1 MDYTL
6 STFLPECSL
15 SQEPK
20 TRPEIEKRLN
30 MPSCNTSMP
39 LLMHLVNAIKNGAA
53 KAPQNNNFM
62 GNNAEEPAKEKPL
75 KDDMLWENKN
85 MDLKPHLESDQKKAV
100 PQKEKSPENAAPNK
114 PSNQN
119 TNLAKLNDLPPITKK
134 KGALEPLD
142 FNPKEEDKF
151 SDSVDK
157 EKQSLEE
164 VDKKLKEFEKDG
176 MKMQIN
182 KPSPDKK
189 SQKFGD
195 KGKKKVTDFDD
206 YDDDFEDDIVEDLPV
221 EDFDVNEPK
230 DKNPEFTESGVSAS
244 QSYGMDPSVTS
255 LDIEGYDHVEQAI
268 ISSPYKM

>member
-1 MDYTL
+1 M
-6 STFLPECSL
+6 
-15 SQEPK
+15 
-20 TRPEIEKRLN
+20 
-30 MPSCNTSMP
+30 
-39 LLMHLVNAIKNGAA
+39 VNAIKSGQAR
-53 KAPQNNNFM
+53 APQNNNFM
-62 GNNAEEPAKEKPL
+62 GNNVEEVKEKPI
-75 KDDMLWENKN
+75 KDDMLWDNKN
-85 MDLKPHLESDQKKAV
+85 MDLKPHLENEQKKAV
-100 PQKEKSPENAAPNK
+100 PQNKEKALENTAPNK

-119 TNLAKLNDLPPITKK
+119 ANLTKLNDLPPITKK

-164 VDKKLKEFEKDG
+164 VDKKLKEFEKEG

-189 SQKFGD
+189 SHKFGD
-195 KGKKKVTDFDD
+195 KGKKKVTDLDD
-206 YDDDFEDDIVEDLPV
+206 YEDDFEDDIVEDLPV
-221 EDFDVNEPK
+221 EDFEANEPK

-268 ISSPYKM
+268 LNSPYKM